1 MTSRSIHYFGL
12 LAPLLLAACAQPDYV
27 PDELTAVPLPVEVY
41 RDAAERGVPVY
52 RIDPFQSLLL
62 IHVSR
67 AGAMKN
73 VGHDHIIASENI
85 EGMILLG
92 EDPSASR
99 ADLRIPLQRL
109 IVDNADY
116 RTRFGLDAG
125 VSESAINGTTNN
137 MQDKVLESRS
147 YPWAEV
153 RALIVSVHGESPSLS
168 VSVTL
173 HGVTFDYV
181 VPVELQVGPQNLSV
195 KGRMS
200 IQHSDFDLKPF
211 SAAGGLLR
219 VAGQID
225 IEFDIVAH
233 AWHNDSRVGF

>member
-1 MTSRSIHYFGL
+1 M
-12 LAPLLLAACAQPDYV
+12 LAACAQPDYV
-27 PDELTAVPLPVEVY
+27 PDELAAPPLPIEAY

-52 RIDPFQSLLL
+52 RIDPQQSLVL
-62 IHVSR
+62 IRVGRS
-67 AGAMKN
+67 GAMKN
-73 VGHDHIIASENI
+73 AGHDHVIASEDV
-85 EGMILLG
+85 EGLILLS

-99 ADLRIPLQRL
+99 TDLRIPLQRL
-109 IVDNADY
+109 IVDKTNY
-116 RTRFGLDAG
+116 LTRFGLDAV

-137 MQDKVLESRS
+137 MQNKVLESRA

-153 RALIVSVHGESPSLS
+153 RALIASVYDEPLSLS

-173 HGVTFDYV
+173 HGATFDYV
-181 VPVELQVGPQNLSV
+181 VPVELLVEPQWLSV
-195 KGRMS
+195 KGRLS
-200 IQHSDFDLKPF
+200 IQHSDFGLTPF

-233 AWHNDSRVGF
+233 AWVAEFVNLTVP